1 MNSKPAL
8 EFSNAGLELVAMKLM
23 QFFSSCYQASL
34 GILIEIAYSFAII
47 LTSVIVIYF
56 VLLL

>member
-1 MNSKPAL
+1 
-8 EFSNAGLELVAMKLM
+8 MKLKNIA
-23 QFFSSCYQASL
+23 SSVCQSAL

-47 LTSVIVIYF
+47 LTSFIILYF